1 MEYKVIRVVEIVW
14 VKCIER
20 GESLWEIFGGRL
32 ELSSEWRKRSM
43 KYICGIF
50 IKFDFEYE

>member
-32 ELSSEWRKRSM
+32 ELSGEWRKRSM

-50 IKFDFEYE
+50 VKFDFEYE